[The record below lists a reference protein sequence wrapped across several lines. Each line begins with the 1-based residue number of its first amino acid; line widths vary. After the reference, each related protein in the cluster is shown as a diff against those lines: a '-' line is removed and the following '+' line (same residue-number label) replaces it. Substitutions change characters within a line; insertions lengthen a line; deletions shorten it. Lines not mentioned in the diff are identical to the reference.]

1 MSYLTNRRSFLKT
14 TAATGVGV
22 FVAGRAS
29 AEESS
34 SPNERIRFAC
44 IGVGGKGRSD
54 SSEAKRWGDVVAI
67 CDVDDGTLAKAGT
80 TSFQRAA
87 RYNDFRKLFDEMAG
101 SIDAVTV
108 STPDHVHGPATA
120 MALRLGKA
128 CHTQKPLTRTIWE
141 ARRLGEIA
149 REMNVPTQMG
159 NQGTSFPGL
168 RKTVAAIQ
176 AGVVGTPKEAHVWTN
191 RPTWPQG
198 GGRPPEAPVPPNV
211 HWELWLGPRP
221 YRPFAPGYHP
231 HSWRGWW
238 DFGSGAL
245 GDMACHTM
253 NMPFWALELRHPTS
267 VVAETSG
274 HNRDS
279 YPKWSIIT
287 YEFPATESRGPLTMT
302 WYDGGKKPSSELFG
316 GQELPKSGVIIVG
329 DNDTIL
335 APRDYCETA
344 YKSLSGAAQPRVEFE
359 QSPGQFKEF
368 VNAIRGEKP
377 ACSNFPDYAGPLT
390 ETVLLGNLAVWAAP
404 EAGSPGAKIHWDAEN
419 LKGSGAADLDELIHP
434 TFRDGYSV

>member
-1 MSYLTNRRSFLKT
+1 MSYLTDRRSFLKT

-22 FVAGRAS
+22 FVAGRAAAQDS
-29 AEESS
+29 K

-67 CDVDDGTLAKAGT
+67 CDIDDGTLGKAGS
-80 TSFQRAA
+80 TSFTRAA
-87 RYNDFRKLFDEMAG
+87 RYSDFRKLFDEMAG

-108 STPDHVHGPATA
+108 STPDHMHGPATA

-128 CHTQKPLTRTIWE
+128 CHTQKPMTRTIWE
-141 ARRLGEIA
+141 ARRLAEIA
-149 REMNVPTQMG
+149 REMKVATQMG

-176 AGVVGTPKEAHVWTN
+176 AGVVGTPTEAHVWTN
-191 RPTWPQG
+191 RPTWAQG
-198 GGRPPEAPVPPNV
+198 GPRPPEAPVPPNV

-245 GDMACHTM
+245 GDMACHTL
-253 NMPFWALELRHPTS
+253 NMPFWALELRDPTS
-267 VVAETSG
+267 VVAESSG

-279 YPKWSIIT
+279 YPKWSIIK
-287 YEFPATESRGPLTMT
+287 YEFPATENRGPLTMT
-302 WYDGGKKPSSELFG
+302 WYDGGKKPSAELFG
-316 GQELPKSGVIIVG
+316 GQDIPKSGVIIVG
-329 DNDTIL
+329 DKDTIL
-335 APRDYCETA
+335 APRDYCETG
-344 YKSLSGAAQPRVEFE
+344 YKILSDAAQPRVEYE
-359 QSPGQFKEF
+359 RSPGQFRDF
-368 VNAIRGEKP
+368 VNAIQGGKP

-404 EAGSPGAKIHWDAEN
+404 EAGSPGPKIDWDAKN
-419 LKGSGAADLDELIHP
+419 LKATGAPDLDELIHP